1 MHGIGLTAIGIGL
14 TAIGIGLTAIG
25 IGLGGGCARW
35 VCPVRSAG
43 KNGRLMLRRVLL
55 LCFALLDS
63 LMQRM
68 ICATLFVYGGIF
80 GTVNLFCCDLVVGA
94 GRPNILIAIADDQS
108 YPHTSAYG
116 DPVIKTPAFDR
127 VARNGVLFRNAF
139 TPAPGC
145 SPMRAAFLTGRE
157 IWQNREA
164 GTHAST
170 FPRDLPVFTEQLA
183 SAGYHVGM
191 TGKGW
196 SPGKAIDW
204 PHNPAGKAY
213 TSRKVKAADRI
224 KGISSN
230 DYAGNFEEFLKER
243 SDDQPFCF
251 WFGASEPHRTYQ
263 EGVGAKHGLD
273 PAKIRM
279 PGFLPGS
286 MQVRSDVAD
295 YLFEIQWFDQ
305 HLGRMLDQLADSGEL
320 ENTMVIVTS
329 DNGMPFPRAKA
340 NLYEFGIHMPLAI
353 AWPARVSAGQDTD
366 ELVSLIDVT
375 RSIFAA
381 AGVEPAQAEQLSG
394 RNLLS
399 RIVKDADKVQP
410 AREFVFSGRERHSS
424 SRFNSLSY
432 PCRCV
437 RSKTH
442 LYIRNFTP
450 ERWPAGTPQKYLGA
464 KYDQEGK
471 LVESRLSPEHGGY
484 HDIDN
489 GPTLMWM
496 IANRAEPA
504 VGKLLQAA
512 VAKRPAEELFDIRQD
527 PDCLSNLAGDPK
539 FARVQAKLSDKLTE
553 YLTETGDLRQTD
565 PVAGQVWET
574 YPRVSSLRWF
584 PVPDWYK
591 EDPTAAPQQLWLEK
605 RRPRE

>member
-1 MHGIGLTAIGIGL
+1 M
-14 TAIGIGLTAIG
+14 
-25 IGLGGGCARW
+25 RQ
-35 VCPVRSAG
+35 
-43 KNGRLMLRRVLL
+43 K
-55 LCFALLDS
+55 
-63 LMQRM
+63 
-68 ICATLFVYGGIF
+68 ICAIVMIFAGLLGLIKLF
-80 GTVNLFCCDLVVGA
+80 GTSVAVGA

-127 VARNGVLFRNAF
+127 VAKNGVLFRNAF

-183 SAGYHVGM
+183 AAGYHVGM

-196 SPGKAIDW
+196 GPGKATDW

-213 TSRKVKAADRI
+213 TARKVKAADRI

-230 DYAGNFEEFLKER
+230 DYSGNFQDFLKAR

-251 WFGASEPHRTYQ
+251 WFGASEPHRTY
-263 EGVGAKHGLD
+263 ERGVGAKHGLD

-286 MQVRSDVAD
+286 DEVRSDVAD

-305 HLGRMLDQLADSGEL
+305 HLGRMLEHLAEAGEL
-320 ENTMVIVTS
+320 ENTFVIVTS

-353 AWPARVSAGQDTD
+353 AWPAKVPAGQDTD

-375 RSIFAA
+375 RTIFDV
-381 AGVEPAQAEQLSG
+381 AGVKPKQAEKMSGHSLLPSIMQNAKRGLS
-394 RNLLS
+394 
-399 RIVKDADKVQP
+399 P
-410 AREFVFSGRERHSS
+410 REFVFSGRERHSS

-437 RSKTH
+437 RTKTH

-450 ERWPAGTPQKYLGA
+450 ERWPAGTPRKYLGA
-464 KYDQEGK
+464 KYDQEGH
-471 LVESRLSPEHGGY
+471 LVASTLAPEHSGY
-484 HDIDN
+484 HDIDD
-489 GPTLMWM
+489 GPTLQWM

-512 VAKRPAEELFDIRQD
+512 VAKRPAEELFDIQAD
-527 PDCLSNLAGDPK
+527 PDCLNNLAGDPK
-539 FARVQAKLSDKLTE
+539 AASVQAALSDALTQ
-553 YLTETGDLRQTD
+553 YLTRTGDLRQTD
-565 PVAGQVWET
+565 PEAGQVWET
-574 YPRVSSLRWF
+574 YERVSSLRWF

-591 EDPTAAPQQLWLEK
+591 QDSSSTPDQPWLEK
-605 RRPRE
+605 RRPRK